1 MKAVIVRHLNDI
13 ISLTV
18 LALMAV
24 ALIAGQ
30 AEATVFGADEVV
42 EHMIFRAD
50 IDVRLN
56 IGELS
61 KLYIEASFDRGQ

>member
-18 LALMAV
+18 LTLMAV

-42 EHMIFRAD
+42 EHSIFRAD